1 MMKDTHD
8 MTRIQEAI
16 RELMMMKDTHD
27 MTRIQ
32 EDIKE
37 FMMMMVDSIGKGFYK
52 KSLKGTI
59 GQGINTLYETFH
71 SFFLITQS
79 VLATLSYL
87 R

>member
-1 MMKDTHD
+1 
-8 MTRIQEAI
+8 MTRIQKDIGEHMMI
-16 RELMMMKDTHD
+16 MMMKDMHD

-32 EDIKE
+32 EDIRE
-37 FMMMMVDSIGKGFYK
+37 HMMMMMVDSIGKGFYK
-52 KSLKGTI
+52 KSLKETI